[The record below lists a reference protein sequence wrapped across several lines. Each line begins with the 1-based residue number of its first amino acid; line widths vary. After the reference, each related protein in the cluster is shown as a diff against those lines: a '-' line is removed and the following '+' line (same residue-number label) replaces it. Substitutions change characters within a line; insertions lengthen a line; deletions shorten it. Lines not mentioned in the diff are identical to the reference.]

1 MHHKNIYILTLFQEA
16 LNILETAVRTFKNQ
30 SNEQRLPDAVHAE
43 DIRMLENRK
52 TKLKPDQVVITISSS
67 LIPYVLPC
75 RHLIPYVL
83 SSLSHS
89 GA

>member
-1 MHHKNIYILTLFQEA
+1 MHHKNIYILALFQEA

-52 TKLKPDQVVITISSS
+52 TKLKPDQVCSDHYFFFTYTI
-67 LIPYVLPC
+67 C
-75 RHLIPYVL
+75 
-83 SSLSHS
+83 
-89 GA
+89 ATM